1 MKETD
6 MNGYGGKILRVNLTD
21 GTVSKD
27 PTPPEVARDFIGGR
41 GFGIYFLLKE
51 VPKGADPLGPENKL
65 IISSGPISGMLVPG
79 GGKCDWTTK
88 APLTGG
94 YASASMGG
102 HFTAEMRYAG
112 LDSIILEGISPKP
125 VYLFIDDD
133 KIELRDASDLWGK
146 STFAVEKQFKEKLG
160 EEYQVAV
167 IGVGGEHMVPYAC
180 INHDY
185 GRQAGRGGVGA
196 VMGSK
201 KVKAIVVHGTGSI
214 PVADKDAYRKA
225 GMALYKACKDADGLK
240 DWTRYGTT
248 IVVSWCD
255 EVGALPTRNFSAGSF
270 ENGKNLYGP
279 VMREKIVITDKGCFG
294 CPCPCGKYSRNK
306 KYDNYVEGPEYE
318 TIGLMGSNLGI
329 DDIEAV
335 AQANL
340 LCDEL
345 GIDTISAGNA
355 IGWAMECYEKGIFTK
370 KDTDGLDLKFG
381 NVEATFTIIEKIA
394 RREGFGALLAE
405 GVKRASKKVGM
416 GSEKFAI
423 QVKGMEQSAYATHNA
438 TAMLLAYMTC
448 DVGAHHN
455 RSWAI
460 TYDLQ
465 VGREKVVPE
474 KVARVIWLQ
483 NFRPMFD
490 VLGGCRLQWVELGI
504 DRDLYV
510 PALEAITGIH
520 RSWEDLD
527 KVGERI
533 WNLTRLYWV
542 RENEGFGRTWD
553 MPSPRFYE
561 EAPTSGATKGQ
572 ITKLEDVNRLLDMY
586 YEQRGWTSDGLP
598 KPETIASLGLTAVVG

>member
-1 MKETD
+1 
-6 MNGYGGKILRVNLTD
+6 MNGYGGRILRVNLTK
-21 GTVSKD
+21 GTISKE
-27 PTPPEVARDFIGGR
+27 PTPADVARDFIGGR
-41 GFGIYFLLKE
+41 GFGIYFLHKE
-51 VPKGADPLGPENKL
+51 VPKGADPLGPDNKL
-65 IISSGPISGMLVPG
+65 IISSGPISGMMVPG

-112 LDSIILEGISPKP
+112 LDSIILEGISSKP

-133 KIELRDASDLWGK
+133 KIELRDAADLWGK
-146 STFAVEKQFKEKLG
+146 GTFAIEKQFKEKLG
-160 EEYQVAV
+160 EEFQVAV
-167 IGVGGEHMVPYAC
+167 IGAGGENMVPYAC

-201 KVKAIVVHGTGSI
+201 RLKAIVLHGTKSI
-214 PVADKDAYRKA
+214 PVADMVGYRKA

-240 DWTRYGTT
+240 DWSRYGTT

-255 EVGALPTRNFSAGSF
+255 EVGAFPTRNFSAGSF

-294 CPCPCGKYSRNK
+294 CPSPCGKYSRVK
-306 KYDNYVEGPEYE
+306 KYNSYVEGPEYE
-318 TIGLMGSNLGI
+318 TIGLMGANLGI

-340 LCDEL
+340 LCDDL
-345 GIDTISAGNA
+345 GIDTISTGNV

-370 KDTDGLDLKFG
+370 KDTDGLELKFG
-381 NVEATFTIIEKIA
+381 NVEATFGLIEKIA
-394 RREGFGALLAE
+394 LREGLGALLAE
-405 GVKRASKKVGM
+405 GVKRASAKVGK

-423 QVKGMEQSAYATHNA
+423 HVKGMEQSAYATHNA

-490 VLGGCRLQWVELGI
+490 VIGGCRLQWVELHI

-533 WNLTRLYWV
+533 WNLTRLFWA
-542 RENEGFGRTWD
+542 RENEGFGRAWD
-553 MPSPRFYE
+553 MPAPRFYE
-561 EAPTSGATKGQ
+561 EAPKSGATKGQ
-572 ITKLEDVNRLLDMY
+572 ITKIEDVNRLLDMY
-586 YEQRGWTSDGLP
+586 YEQRGWSPEGLP
-598 KPETIASLGLTAVVG
+598 TPEKIESLGLKAVVA

>member
-1 MKETD
+1 
-6 MNGYGGKILRVNLTD
+6 MNGYGGRILRVNLTN
-21 GTVSKD
+21 GTVRKE
-27 PTPPEVARDFIGGR
+27 PTPSDLARDFIGGR

-65 IISSGPISGMLVPG
+65 IISSGPISGMMIPG

-133 KIELRDASDLWGK
+133 KIELRDASEQWGK
-146 STFAVEKQFKEKLG
+146 ATFAVEKQFKEKLG
-160 EEYQVAV
+160 EEFQVAV
-167 IGVGGEHMVPYAC
+167 IGVGGENLVPYAC

-201 KVKAIVVHGTGSI
+201 KVKAIVIHGTKPI
-214 PVADKDAYRKA
+214 LVADMDAYRKA
-225 GMALYKACKDADGLK
+225 GMALYKACKDSEGLK

-270 ENGKNLYGP
+270 EAGKNLYGP

-294 CPCPCGKYSRNK
+294 CPSPCGKYSRNK
-306 KYDNYVEGPEYE
+306 KYNSFVEGPEYE

-340 LCDEL
+340 LCDDL

-370 KDTDGLDLKFG
+370 SDTDGLDLKFG
-381 NVEATFTIIEKIA
+381 NVEATFILIEKIA
-394 RREGFGALLAE
+394 RREGLGALLSQ
-405 GVKRASKKVGM
+405 GVKRASKKVGK

-474 KVARVIWLQ
+474 KVARIIWLQ

-533 WNLTRLYWV
+533 WNLTRLFWL
-542 RENEGFGRTWD
+542 RENEGFGRAWD

-561 EAPTSGATKGQ
+561 EAPNSGVTKGQ
-572 ITKLEDVNRLLDMY
+572 ITKIEDVNRLLDMY

-598 KPETIASLGLTAVVG
+598 KPETIERLGLNALVA

>member
-1 MKETD
+1 
-6 MNGYGGKILRVNLTD
+6 MNGYGGRILRVDLTN
-21 GTVSKD
+21 GTVTKES
-27 PTPPEVARDFIGGR
+27 TPADVARDFIGGR

-65 IISSGPISGMLVPG
+65 IISSGPISGMLIPG

-102 HFTAEMRYAG
+102 HFTAEMRFAG

-133 KIELRDASDLWGK
+133 KIELREASDLWGK
-146 STFAVEKQFKEKLG
+146 ATFAVEKQFKEELG
-160 EEYQVAV
+160 EEFQVAV
-167 IGVGGEHMVPYAC
+167 IGVGGENLVPYAC

-201 KVKAIVVHGTGSI
+201 KVKAIVVHGTKSI
-214 PVADKDAYRKA
+214 PVADLQAYRKA
-225 GMALYKACKDADGLK
+225 GMALYKACKDAEGLK

-294 CPCPCGKYSRNK
+294 CPSPCGKYSRNK
-306 KYDNYVEGPEYE
+306 KYDSYVEGPEYE

-340 LCDEL
+340 LCDDL

-381 NVEATFTIIEKIA
+381 NIEATFTLIDKIA
-394 RREGFGALLAE
+394 HREGFGALLAE
-405 GVKRASKKVGM
+405 GVKRASKKVGQ

-533 WNLTRLYWV
+533 WNLTRLFWV
-542 RENEGFGRTWD
+542 RENEGFGRAWD

-572 ITKLEDVNRLLDMY
+572 ITKIEDVNRLLDMY

-598 KPETIASLGLTAVVG
+598 KPETIESLGLKAVVA

>member
-1 MKETD
+1 
-6 MNGYGGKILRVNLTD
+6 MNGYGGRILRVDLTN
-21 GTVSKD
+21 GTVTKE
-27 PTPPEVARDFIGGR
+27 PTPPDVARDFIGGR

-51 VPKGADPLGPENKL
+51 VPQGTDPLGPENKL
-65 IISSGPISGMLVPG
+65 IISSGPISGLMIPG

-133 KIELRDASDLWGK
+133 TIELRDASDLWGK
-146 STFAVEKQFKEKLG
+146 ATFAVEKQFKEKLG
-160 EEYQVAV
+160 EEFQVAV
-167 IGVGGEHMVPYAC
+167 IGVGGENLVPYAC

-201 KVKAIVVHGTGSI
+201 KVKAIVIHGTKSI
-214 PVADKDAYRKA
+214 PVADMDAYRKA
-225 GMALYKACKDADGLK
+225 GMALYKACKDSEGLK
-240 DWTRYGTT
+240 DWTRFGTT

-270 ENGKNLYGP
+270 EDGKNLYGP

-294 CPCPCGKYSRNK
+294 CPSPCGKYSRNK
-306 KYDNYVEGPEYE
+306 KYNSYVEGPEYE
-318 TIGLMGSNLGI
+318 TIGLLGSNLGI

-340 LCDEL
+340 LCDDL

-381 NVEATFTIIEKIA
+381 NVEATFTLIEKIA
-394 RREGFGALLAE
+394 RREGLGALLAE
-405 GVKRASKKVGM
+405 GVKRASKKVGK
-416 GSEKFAI
+416 GSEKYAI
-423 QVKGMEQSAYATHNA
+423 HVKGMEQSAYATHNA

-542 RENEGFGRTWD
+542 RENEGFGRAWD

-561 EAPTSGATKGQ
+561 EAPKSGATKGQ
-572 ITKLEDVNRLLDMY
+572 ITSIDDVNRLLDMY

-598 KPETIASLGLTAVVG
+598 KPETIESLGLKAVVA

>member
-1 MKETD
+1 
-6 MNGYGGKILRVNLTD
+6 MNGYGGKILRVNLTT
-21 GTVSKD
+21 GTITKE
-27 PTPPEVARDFIGGR
+27 PTPADLARDFIGGR

-51 VPKGADPLGPENKL
+51 VPKGANPLGPENKL
-65 IISSGPISGMLVPG
+65 IISSGPISGMMIPG

-125 VYLFIDDD
+125 VYLFIDND
-133 KIELRDASDLWGK
+133 KIELRDAADLWGK
-146 STFAVEKQFKEKLG
+146 STFVVEKQFKDKLG
-160 EEYQVAV
+160 EEYQVAA
-167 IGVGGEHMVPYAC
+167 IGPGGENLVSYAC

-201 KVKAIVVHGTGSI
+201 KVKAIVLHGTNPI
-214 PVADKDAYRKA
+214 PVAAIDAYRKA
-225 GMALYKACKDADGLK
+225 GMALYKACKDAEGLK
-240 DWTRYGTT
+240 EWTRYGTT

-270 ENGKNLYGP
+270 EKGKNLYGP
-279 VMREKIVITDKGCFG
+279 VMREKIVITDKACFG
-294 CPCPCGKYSRNK
+294 CPCPCGKYSRVR
-306 KYDNYVEGPEYE
+306 KYNSYVEGPEYE
-318 TIGLMGSNLGI
+318 TIGLLGANVGI

-340 LCDEL
+340 LCDDL

-355 IGWAMECYEKGIFTK
+355 IGWAMECYEKGILTK

-381 NVEATFTIIEKIA
+381 DVEATFALIEKIA
-394 RREGFGALLAE
+394 RREGLGALLSE
-405 GVKRASKKVGM
+405 GVKVASKKVGK

-465 VGREKVVPE
+465 VGRDKVVPE

-490 VLGGCRLQWVELGI
+490 VIGGCRLQWVELGI

-533 WNLTRLYWV
+533 WNLTRMFWI
-542 RENEGFGRTWD
+542 RENEGFDRAWD

-561 EAPTSGATKGQ
+561 EAPKSGATKGQ

-586 YEQRGWTSDGLP
+586 YEQRGWDANGLP
-598 KPETIASLGLTAVVG
+598 KSETLESLGLKALVA